1 MGYETVMDRP
11 SFGVW
16 ICFSKHADVQIRAR
30 TFSRQSDLLEPTEL
44 ALENLPV
51 SA

>member
-1 MGYETVMDRP
+1 MIDTP
-11 SFGVW
+11 SFCVLM
-16 ICFSKHADVQIRAR
+16 CFSEHVEIRAR

-51 SA
+51 SV